1 MTMVPDPSPMVS
13 YPCDV
18 VLAVDTTFADGTA
31 EVALRGELD
40 FALVPTLFE
49 QLAGVL
55 SKKPN
60 TLIFDMQG
68 VTFIDCGVTAALART
83 ARLLPGGTK
92 PVIRDPSRAV
102 RRLLGASRLDTFF
115 QLDELPQSDSAAGQ
129 GAGAADPASSE
140 PAADMIGTDG
150 PTSDDAQS

>member
-1 MTMVPDPSPMVS
+1 MTTAPDPSPVVS
-13 YPCDV
+13 YLCDV
-18 VLAVDTTFADGTA
+18 VPAIDTTFADGTA
-31 EVALRGELD
+31 EVVLRGELD
-40 FALVPTLFE
+40 FALGPRLSE
-49 QLAGVL
+49 QLAEVL

-60 TLIFDMQG
+60 TLIFDMHG

-115 QLDELPQSDSAAGQ
+115 QLDELPESDSATGQ
-129 GAGAADPASSE
+129 GADAADPASSAL
-140 PAADMIGTDG
+140 AADMIGTDE
-150 PTSDDAQS
+150 PASDDAQS

>member
-1 MTMVPDPSPMVS
+1 MTTAPDPSPMRS

-18 VLAVDTTFADGTA
+18 APAIGTTFADGTA
-31 EVALRGELD
+31 EVTLRGELD
-40 FALVPTLFE
+40 FALAPTLFE

-55 SKKPN
+55 SKNPN

-68 VTFIDCGVTAALART
+68 VTFIDCGVTAALAST
-83 ARLLPGGTK
+83 ARLLPGGNK
-92 PVIRDPSRAV
+92 PVIREPSRTV
-102 RRLLGASRLDTFF
+102 LRLLRASRLDTFF
-115 QLDELPQSDSAAGQ
+115 QLDELPQSESAAGQ
-129 GAGAADPASSE
+129 GGDAIDPASSA